1 MEGNGSVGKSS
12 EAHRELGIPS
22 GLSYTKLKFGGL
34 VVQWVTTSE
43 YPLLYVFFE
52 HLFWR
57 AL

>member
-43 YPLLYVFFE
+43 YPLLYVFF
-52 HLFWR
+52 
-57 AL
+57 